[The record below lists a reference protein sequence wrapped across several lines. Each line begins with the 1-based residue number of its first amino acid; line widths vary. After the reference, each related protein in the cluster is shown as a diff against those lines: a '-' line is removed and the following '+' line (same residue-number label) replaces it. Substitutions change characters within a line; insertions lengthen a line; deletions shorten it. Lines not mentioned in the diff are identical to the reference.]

1 MSPFTALDQRR
12 GLDYHRRRPQSL
24 EHASPRKNIVEH
36 DTTVT
41 TVTMPGPAL
50 EMEADADAVHEIV
63 VDALVALRL
72 AMREIRC
79 ILARAIRR
87 EGITYV
93 FR

>member
-1 MSPFTALDQRR
+1 
-12 GLDYHRRRPQSL
+12 
-24 EHASPRKNIVEH
+24 
-36 DTTVT
+36 
-41 TVTMPGPAL
+41 L